1 MRAKGHRLNIILKAI
16 GLPRRTYYHWRNY
29 QPSKREIEN
38 QSLIQNIKQIWCDN
52 FKVYGYPRINLAL
65 RQQGI
70 MISNGRVYR
79 LMRQAHIHSLM
90 TRRFR
95 KPSTHVD
102 YAQRPNLVKNINHKT
117 CIIWRADITYL
128 ELRLGIWVYLS
139 SIYDEQTKHIISA
152 IIDRNMT
159 SELVV
164 RTLRDALNKTHQH
177 PQYLHSDMGSQYT
190 SFSFEKLLADNHIK
204 HSYSKQGYPYDNSP
218 IEAFHSLLKREF
230 VYQTHFTS
238 YEDLVLRTEKYIQ
251 WYNNQRLHF

>member
-1 MRAKGHRLNIILKAI
+1 MMNKL
-16 GLPRRTYYHWRNY
+16 
-29 QPSKREIEN
+29 
-38 QSLIQNIKQIWCDN
+38 
-52 FKVYGYPRINLAL
+52 
-65 RQQGI
+65 
-70 MISNGRVYR
+70 
-79 LMRQAHIHSLM
+79 
-90 TRRFR
+90 
-95 KPSTHVD
+95 
-102 YAQRPNLVKNINHKT
+102 
-117 CIIWRADITYL
+117 
-128 ELRLGIWVYLS
+128 
-139 SIYDEQTKHIISA
+139 KHIISA

-238 YEDLVLRTEKYIQ
+238 YEDLVLRTEKIYSMV
-251 WYNNQRLHF
+251 